1 MVNNGMIWELPNLVM
16 TNISPWFVHGPN
28 RNRWFTVLKNG
39 GFSMAM
45 LNNQTVSDFL
55 YDISREYLE
64 LYKLLLLYILL
75 LLICNRLLITF
86 YDLFDDLGIASR
98 MIMAFI
104 WY

>member
-1 MVNNGMIWELPNLVM
+1 
-16 TNISPWFVHGPN
+16 
-28 RNRWFTVLKNG
+28 
-39 GFSMAM
+39 MAM

-75 LLICNRLLITF
+75 LLICWYVVGCWLQ

-104 WY
+104 WYWNKPFKMRI

>member
-1 MVNNGMIWELPNLVM
+1 MVYRFFKWRIFHGEL
-16 TNISPWFVHGPN
+16 
-28 RNRWFTVLKNG
+28 
-39 GFSMAM
+39 

-75 LLICNRLLITF
+75 LLICNRLLITY

-98 MIMAFI
+98 MMKWHTYIIYIYMYI
-104 WY
+104 